1 MSLTGKDIAKLRSLY
16 ESVYE
21 PETEETELITEQ
33 TYKECLEIV
42 ILEAIEQSGLLD
54 IEFEDEEL
62 KMRLVEEV
70 LLEFPGKKFL
80 FDQGKKIVTTKA
92 GREALKKF
100 GTNLLKTTGITL
112 GGAGAVDTLTKDDV
126 SGKRNMA
133 LRTTLSTL
141 KNLPSSIRAAYTTVQ
156 SGGKDTGNKVIDITG
171 TGLTQNQDIRK
182 TTDDKGR
189 VITTTNELQKDN
201 KAIIDKIRNKRN
213 NDK

>member
-21 PETEETELITEQ
+21 PETEETQLMTEQ

-70 LLEFPGKKFL
+70 LLEFPGKNFL
-80 FDQGKKIVTTKA
+80 INKAKQIVTTKA
-92 GREALKKF
+92 GRETLK
-100 GTNLLKTTGITL
+100 NLGKNILKTTGITL
-112 GGAGAVDTLTKDDV
+112 GGAGVVDTLTKDDV

-133 LRTTLSTL
+133 LRTTASFL
-141 KNLPSSIRAAYTTVQ
+141 KNLPSNLRSAYTTVQ
-156 SGGKDTGNKVIDITG
+156 AGGKDTGNKVIDITG
-171 TGLTQNQDIRK
+171 TGLTQNKDIK
-182 TTDDKGR
+182 KMTDDKGR
-189 VITTTNELQKDN
+189 VVTTTDEIKKDR
-201 KAIIDKIRNKRN
+201 KDILDKIRNQRN
-213 NDK
+213 KDK

>member
-62 KMRLVEEV
+62 KTRLVEEV
-70 LLEFPGKKFL
+70 LLEFNIKKFL
-80 FDQGKKIVTTKA
+80 YDKAKRVVTTKA
-92 GREALKKF
+92 GRESLKNIGK
-100 GTNLLKTTGITL
+100 NILKTTGITL
-112 GGAGAVDTLTKDDV
+112 GGAGTVDTLTKDDV

-133 LRTTLSTL
+133 LRTTASFL
-141 KNLPSSIRAAYTTVQ
+141 KNLPANLRAAYTTAQ
-156 SGGKDTGNKVIDITG
+156 AGAKDTGNKVVDITG
-171 TGLTQNQDIRK
+171 TGLTQNKDIRK
-182 TTDDKGR
+182 TTNDKGQ
-189 VITTTNELQKDN
+189 VLTTTDELQKDN

>member
-62 KMRLVEEV
+62 KTRLVEEV
-70 LLEFPGKKFL
+70 LLEFDIKKFL
-80 FDQGKKIVTTKA
+80 FDKAKQVVTSKA
-92 GREALKKF
+92 GRESLKNIGK
-100 GTNLLKTTGITL
+100 NLLKTTGITL
-112 GGAGAVDTLTKDDV
+112 GGAGTVDTLTKDDV

-133 LRTTLSTL
+133 LRTTASFL
-141 KNLPSSIRAAYTTVQ
+141 KNLPANLRATYTTVQ
-156 SGGKDTGNKVIDITG
+156 SGGKDTGNKVVDITG
-171 TGLTQNQDIRK
+171 TGLTQNQDIIK

>member
-62 KMRLVEEV
+62 KTRLVEKV
-70 LLEFPGKKFL
+70 LLEFNIKKFL
-80 FDQGKKIVTTKA
+80 FDKAKKVVTTKA
-92 GREALKKF
+92 GRESLKNIGK
-100 GTNLLKTTGITL
+100 NILKTTGITL
-112 GGAGAVDTLTKDDV
+112 GGAGTVDTLTKDDV

-133 LRTTLSTL
+133 LRTTASFL
-141 KNLPSSIRAAYTTVQ
+141 KNLPANLRATYTTVQ
-156 SGGKDTGNKVIDITG
+156 SGGKDTGNKVVDITG

-201 KAIIDKIRNKRN
+201 KDIIDKIRNKRN

>member
-62 KMRLVEEV
+62 KTRLVEEV
-70 LLEFPGKKFL
+70 LLEFNIKKFL
-80 FDQGKKIVTTKA
+80 YDKAKRVVTTKA
-92 GREALKKF
+92 GRESLKNIGK
-100 GTNLLKTTGITL
+100 NLLKTTGITL

-133 LRTTLSTL
+133 LRTTASFL
-141 KNLPSSIRAAYTTVQ
+141 KNLPSNLRSTYTTVQ
-156 SGGKDTGNKVIDITG
+156 AGAKDTGNKVVDITG

>member
-62 KMRLVEEV
+62 KTRLVEEV
-70 LLEFPGKKFL
+70 LQEFNLKKYVINKAK
-80 FDQGKKIVTTKA
+80 QIVTSKQ
-92 GREALKKF
+92 GREQLKNIGK
-100 GTNLLKTTGITL
+100 NLLKTTGITL

-133 LRTTLSTL
+133 LRTAASFV
-141 KNLPSSIRAAYTTVQ
+141 KNIPSNLRSAYTTAQ
-156 SGGKDTGNKVIDITG
+156 AGAKDTGNKVIDITG
-171 TGLTQNQDIRK
+171 TGLTQNKDIK
-182 TTDDKGR
+182 KMTDDKGK
-189 VITTTNELQKDN
+189 VLTTTDELQKDN
-201 KAIIDKIRNKRN
+201 KAIIDQIRKKRN

>member
-70 LLEFPGKKFL
+70 LLEFPGKKFI
-80 FDQGKKIVTTKA
+80 FDKLKKVVTTKQ
-92 GREALKKF
+92 GRDTVKNIGK
-100 GTNLLKTTGITL
+100 NILKTTGITL
-112 GGAGAVDTLTKDDV
+112 GGAGTVDTLTKDDV

-133 LRTTLSTL
+133 LRTTASFL
-141 KNLPSSIRAAYTTVQ
+141 KNLPANLRATYTTVQ
-156 SGGKDTGNKVIDITG
+156 SGGKDTGNKVVDITG

-182 TTDDKGR
+182 TTNDKGQ
-189 VITTTNELQKDN
+189 VLTTTDELQKDN

>member
-1 MSLTGKDIAKLRSLY
+1 MSLTGKDIGKLRSLY

-21 PETEETELITEQ
+21 PKQEEQELMTEETF
-33 TYKECLEIV
+33 KECLEIV
-42 ILEAIEQSGLLD
+42 ILEAIDQSGLLD

-80 FDQGKKIVTTKA
+80 YDKAKKIVTTKA
-92 GREALKKF
+92 GREAIKKF
-100 GTNLLKTTGITL
+100 GGDVLKATGITL
-112 GGAGAVDTLTKDDV
+112 GGAGTVDTLTKDDV

-133 LRTTLSTL
+133 LRTTASFL
-141 KNLPSSIRAAYTTVQ
+141 KNLPKNLRSTYTTVE

-171 TGLTQNQDIRK
+171 TGLTQNKDIRK

-189 VITTTNELQKDN
+189 VITTTKEIQKDR
-201 KAIIDKIRNKRN
+201 KQILDKIRNQRN
-213 NDK
+213 KDK

>member
-21 PETEETELITEQ
+21 PETEEIELITEQ

-42 ILEAIEQSGLLD
+42 ILEAIDQSGLLD

-70 LLEFPGKKFL
+70 LLEFPGKNFIIN
-80 FDQGKKIVTTKA
+80 QGKKIVTTKA
-92 GREALKKF
+92 GRETLKNIGK
-100 GTNLLKTTGITL
+100 NILKTTGITL
-112 GGAGAVDTLTKDDV
+112 GGAGVVDTLTKDDV

-133 LRTTLSTL
+133 LRTTASFL
-141 KNLPSSIRAAYTTVQ
+141 KNLPGNLRAAYTTAQ
-156 SGGKDTGNKVIDITG
+156 AGAKDTGNKVIDITG
-171 TGLTQNQDIRK
+171 TGLTQNKDIK
-182 TTDDKGR
+182 KMTDDKGK
-189 VITTTNELQKDN
+189 VLTTTDELQQDN